1 MAEEPGE
8 DTSPV
13 RVVYMFYDTV
23 GRRPVCLDAE
33 VYHDEVKKW
42 YWKTQ
47 VSGAHTPREQQAQLV
62 AIRVIVWHVH
72 RPGGWRD
79 SQRQRQRQGQ

>member
-33 VYHDEVKKW
+33 VYHDEVKKC
-42 YWKTQ
+42 
-47 VSGAHTPREQQAQLV
+47 SGHVVLEDTSLRRAHAP
-62 AIRVIVWHVH
+62 
-72 RPGGWRD
+72 
-79 SQRQRQRQGQ
+79 